1 MTAPPVLAAVTL
13 RAAFEVAERWL
24 DANREAVN
32 AINVYPVPDGD
43 TGINMLLTWR
53 AALRAGEGV
62 PDQAAG
68 AYLGALA
75 HGALLGARGNSGVIL
90 SQMLQGIA
98 NACRGA
104 GTLDGP
110 HFARALVA
118 AADHATAA
126 VSNPVEGTMLTVMR
140 DAARAGATVGGGSP
154 ADVLRAAVAEAYA
167 SVDRTPDLLPRLRDA
182 GVVDAGGMGIAVILQ
197 GVLHGVTGDPL
208 PEVADA
214 RTSSVDLAAVAH
226 EGHGY
231 CTEFVLS
238 GAAIDRAELEAALL
252 AAGGDSILVVGDH
265 ETVHVHV
272 HLDDPGVGISIGAAR
287 GSLASVKAE
296 NMQAQHEEWRA
307 GVAASE
313 ARLPANGLVAVARG
327 EGIMAAFRDLGAGRV
342 LTGGASGKASTGE
355 LIEAARASG
364 QRHAFLLPNDK
375 DVLMAAERAV
385 AEEPGFITLIP
396 TRSVAAGLAAAFAYL
411 PDGDPAVI
419 ADAMLEAA
427 ARVRS
432 VEVSR
437 SVRAATVDGV
447 AVHAGDAIALVDGR
461 LVAAAGS
468 LEDALLAG
476 LEDARAANAEL
487 VSVYLGA
494 DAPGD
499 ALATVGA
506 LVEARFPGVEVQV
519 IVGGQPHYPYLAGVE

>member
-24 DANREAVN
+24 TANRDAVN

-43 TGINMLLTWR
+43 TGVNMLLTWR
-53 AALRAGEGV
+53 AALRAGAGV

-98 NACRGA
+98 DACQGA

-110 HFARALVA
+110 HFAAALVA
-118 AADHATAA
+118 AADHAYAA
-126 VSNPVEGTMLTVMR
+126 LSQPVEGTMLTVMR
-140 DAARAGATVGGGSP
+140 DAARAGAAATG
-154 ADVLRAAVAEAYA
+154 ADPTGVIRAAAAEARA
-167 SVDRTPDLLPRLRDA
+167 SVARTPDLLPRLRDA
-182 GVVDAGGMGIAVILQ
+182 GVVDAGGMGIAVILE
-197 GVLHGVTGDPL
+197 GVLYGLTGDPL
-208 PEVADA
+208 PSAA
-214 RTSSVDLAAVAH
+214 AASTSTVDLDAIAH

-238 GAAIDRAELEAALL
+238 GAAIDRAALEAALSE
-252 AAGGDSILVVGDH
+252 AGGESILVVGDPQ
-265 ETVHVHV
+265 TLHVHV

-287 GSLASVKAE
+287 GTLAAVKVE
-296 NMQAQHEEWRA
+296 DMQAQHDEWRA

-313 ARLPANGLVAVARG
+313 ARLPANGLVVIARG
-327 EGIMAAFRDLGAGRV
+327 EGLATAFRDLGATQV
-342 LTGGASGKASTGE
+342 LSGGESGKASTGE

-364 QRHAFLLPNDK
+364 QQHAFLLPNDK

-385 AEEPGFITLIP
+385 AADPAFITLIP
-396 TRSVAAGLAAAFAYL
+396 TRSLAAGLAAAFAYL
-411 PDGDPAVI
+411 PDGDPTEI
-419 ADAMLEAA
+419 ANAMLEAA

-437 SVRAATVDGV
+437 AVRVAVVDGV
-447 AVHAGDAIALVDGR
+447 STRAGEAIVLVDGR
-461 LVAAAGS
+461 LVATAGS

-476 LEDARAANAEL
+476 LDDARAANAEL
-487 VSVYLGA
+487 VTLYLGA
-494 DAPGD
+494 DAPED
-499 ALATVGA
+499 AATLRA
-506 LVEARFPGVEVQV
+506 RVEARFPGVEVQV
-519 IVGGQPHYPYLAGVE
+519 VDGGQPTYPYLAGVE